1 VKEFWAG
8 FWYGLSGRLALDGL
22 RDLIHMRRQRKA
34 CKWLSAQFE
43 ARYAHVNSPWGM
55 LDREEARRMAMEYC
69 RRLAIDLNSVQYI
82 RPIYDPRAF
91 L

>member
-1 VKEFWAG
+1 VQRERV
-8 FWYGLSGRLALDGL
+8 LGRVLVWTVRAA
-22 RDLIHMRRQRKA
+22 RTR
-34 CKWLSAQFE
+34 WLSAQFE